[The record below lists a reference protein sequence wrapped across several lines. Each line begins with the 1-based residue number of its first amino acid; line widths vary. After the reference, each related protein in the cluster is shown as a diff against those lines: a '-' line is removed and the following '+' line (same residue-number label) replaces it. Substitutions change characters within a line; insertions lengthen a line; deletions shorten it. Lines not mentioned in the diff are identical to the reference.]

1 MIRINK
7 YLASCGISSRRGAD
21 KLISENRI
29 TVNGKLVEAPGLSV
43 DESGDVV
50 CFDGNEVTPVERKIW
65 IALNKPVGVLT
76 TLNDPFKRKTISDL
90 IGKVPERVYPV
101 GRLDF
106 DTSGLLLLSNDGDL
120 SYRLLH
126 PRYGIRRVYEVIVRG
141 MFQPADSARIR
152 RGVTLE
158 DGAVG
163 KGEVEILRSG
173 QKISHIRLTLKEGRK
188 REVRQLCRAVGHRV
202 QKLTRVQFANI
213 NLGTLKSGSWRNLS
227 APEVRRLR
235 ILVKLDA

>member
-43 DESGDVV
+43 DESCDVV
-50 CFDGNEVTPVERKIW
+50 CFDGNEVTPVRLKLW

-76 TLNDPFKRKTISDL
+76 TLDDPFKRKTITDL

-126 PRYGIRRVYEVIVRG
+126 PRYGIRRVYEATVRG
-141 MFQPADSARIR
+141 KFQPADSARIG
-152 RGVTLE
+152 RGIALE

-163 KGEVEILRSG
+163 KGEVEILRTG
-173 QKISHIRLTLKEGRK
+173 QKISQIRLTLKEGRK
-188 REVRQLCRAVGHRV
+188 REVRQLCEAVGHRV
-202 QKLTRVQFANI
+202 EKLTRTQFAGI
-213 NLGTLKSGSWRNLS
+213 SLGTLKPGIWRNLS
-227 APEVRRLR
+227 DAEIRRLR
-235 ILVKLDA
+235 ALVKLEN